1 MMIAVIDTRAAFQY
15 FRNVNSLRERVIM
28 LPGAMTIN
36 QTVKSIID
44 YIMETNAAATFA
56 DATYSIESPSGTMIN
71 IPRSYDAQTDIFMQM
86 KSPAQ
91 VREFYIENGF
101 VVRRNVI
108 PGELCDKVRQAFH
121 DEVKSH
127 KGFFYRQ
134 ASGLA
139 EKHKFTDHHYMLN
152 AVMNIQDLDQNRF
165 GSFQDLGLKILT
177 HSNIRTVLNAL
188 IQGEAIVAQTM
199 YFEGN
204 PATWPH
210 QDKDY
215 LDATQPG
222 AMVAA
227 WVALE
232 DIQPGAGRFYV
243 YPGSHKLDIEKL
255 GKNLNIMLDKDAYI
269 KLVKDTINKN
279 NLECFAPALKKGDV
293 MFWHGK
299 TIHGSLA
306 TTQPQYSRSSFTA
319 HYMPMARTLLQMQV
333 REKKL
338 SLREVNGMK
347 VNFPKDQNQ
356 LKNKLM
362 FLVETS
368 FPSAFKKVKAAA
380 LRLHKASND
389 IH

>member
-1 MMIAVIDTRAAFQY
+1 
-15 FRNVNSLRERVIM
+15 
-28 LPGAMTIN
+28 
-36 QTVKSIID
+36 
-44 YIMETNAAATFA
+44 METPPPPSLT
-56 DATYSIESPSGTMIN
+56 DATYSILSPSGTLIN
-71 IPRSYDAQTDIFMQM
+71 IPTSYDPEHDVFTHLQT
-86 KSPAQ
+86 PAEIRQ
-91 VREFYIENGF
+91 FYAENGF

-108 PGELCDKVRQAFH
+108 PAELCDGVRQAFFK
-121 DEVKSH
+121 EVKNH
-127 KGFFYRQ
+127 KGYFYRQ

-152 AVMNIQDLDQNRF
+152 AVMNIQDLNKKQF
-165 GSFQDLGLKILT
+165 GTFQKLGIEILT
-177 HSNIRTVLNAL
+177 HPNIRTVLNAL

-215 LDATQPG
+215 LDATQAG

-232 DIQPGAGRFYV
+232 DIHPGAGRFYV

-255 GKNLNIMLDKDAYI
+255 GKNLNIMLDRDAYI
-269 KLVKDTINKN
+269 KLVKDTIIKKD
-279 NLECFAPALKKGDV
+279 LECFAPALSKGDV

-319 HYMPMARTLLQMQV
+319 HYMPLARTLLQMQV

-347 VNFPKDQNQ
+347 MNFPKDQNQ
-356 LKNKLM
+356 LSNKLM

-368 FPSAFKKVKAAA
+368 FPKAFKRVKAAA
-380 LRLHKASND
+380 LRMHKATHD
-389 IH
+389 VH

>member
-1 MMIAVIDTRAAFQY
+1 
-15 FRNVNSLRERVIM
+15 
-28 LPGAMTIN
+28 
-36 QTVKSIID
+36 
-44 YIMETNAAATFA
+44 METNASPALT
-56 DATYSIESPSGTMIN
+56 DATYSIPSPSGTLIN
-71 IPRSYDAQTDIFMQM
+71 IPKSYDPRTDVFTQLETPEEIRQ
-86 KSPAQ
+86 
-91 VREFYIENGF
+91 FYMEHGF

-108 PGELCDKVRQAFH
+108 PGEVCDRVRQAFMK
-121 DEVKSH
+121 EVKSH

-139 EKHKFTDHHYMLN
+139 EKHKFTDHNFMLN
-152 AVMNIQDLDQNRF
+152 AIMNIQDLDKKQF
-165 GSFQDLGLKILT
+165 GSFQELGVKILT
-177 HSNIRTVLNAL
+177 HPNIRTVLNAL
-188 IQGEAIVAQTM
+188 IQSEAIVAQTM

-255 GKNLNIMLDKDAYI
+255 GRNLNIMLDRDAYI
-269 KLVKDTINKN
+269 KLVKDTIIKNK
-279 NLECFAPALKKGDV
+279 LECCAPALKKGDV

-306 TTQPQYSRSSFTA
+306 TTQPEYSRSSFTA
-319 HYMPMARTLLQMQV
+319 HYMPLARTLLQMQI

-347 VNFPKDQNQ
+347 MNFPKDQNQ
-356 LKNKLM
+356 FSNKLM

-368 FPSAFKKVKAAA
+368 FPTAFKKVKAAV
-380 LRLHKASND
+380 LRMHKATND
-389 IH
+389 LH